1 MLLIATVLV
10 QEIVSILKQPPFNE
24 TLTLVSF
31 DEKREY
37 ELLELI
43 VKVMSMIDA
52 ELTVDKSDT
61 NEVFKVLLEFLNV
74 MRFPYANQKYVKN
87 FNLEDN

>member
-1 MLLIATVLV
+1 M

-52 ELTVDKSDT
+52 ELTVDKTDT

-74 MRFPYANQKYVKN
+74 MSFPYSNQK
-87 FNLEDN
+87 